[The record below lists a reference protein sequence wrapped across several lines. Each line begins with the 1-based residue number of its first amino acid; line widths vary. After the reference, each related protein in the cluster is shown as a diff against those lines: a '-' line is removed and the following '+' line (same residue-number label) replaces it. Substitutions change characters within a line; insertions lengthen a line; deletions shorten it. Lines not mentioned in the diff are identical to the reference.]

1 MKLNKRSLILLV
13 SLVALLVITVGG
25 TLAYIAVSTGS
36 LTNIFNPSK
45 VEVTIQ
51 DGTITNTGN
60 APAYVRVAIVANWRD
75 SNDVVYAKAPSYTVT
90 VDSTG
95 WTKGSDGFY
104 YYTQVLQP
112 EDYITAPVVA
122 LDDREEAPDG
132 GYTFTV
138 EILASAIQATPDAVS
153 DWSTAVKVENG
164 ILIPKTN

>member
-45 VEVTIQ
+45 VEVTIHD
-51 DGTITNTGN
+51 DGTIENTGN
-60 APAYVRVAIVANWRD
+60 APAYVRVAIVANWQD
-75 SNDVVYAKAPSYTVT
+75 SNDVVYAKAPSYTVNST
-90 VDSTG
+90 V

-112 EDYITAPVVA
+112 EGSIPVVVTPG
-122 LDDREEAPDG
+122 DGEGAPT
-132 GYTFTV
+132 GYVFKV
-138 EILASAIQATPDAVS
+138 EILASAIQATSDAVS